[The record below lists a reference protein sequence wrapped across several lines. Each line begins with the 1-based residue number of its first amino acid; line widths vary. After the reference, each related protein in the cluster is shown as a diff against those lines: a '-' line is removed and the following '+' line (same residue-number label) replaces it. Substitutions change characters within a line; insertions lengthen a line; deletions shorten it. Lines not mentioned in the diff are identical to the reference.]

1 MSDVT
6 LPTPGAEGDATTS
19 GRTPPAKGPRRRFWR
34 RVRRQPLGVTAF
46 VVLLLL
52 VVTVALGPLL
62 YRAEPNRTNPRATL
76 SAPSAEHWLGTDELG
91 RDVFA
96 RILAGGRVSMSV
108 GLLAMAVGLS
118 IGTVLGGLAGY
129 FRGRVESLLMR
140 LVDVFMAIPN
150 FFLILVVVTAFGN
163 HPVTVIVTVGIG
175 FWAQMARVVH
185 AEFAKVRSL
194 EFVEAVRALGA
205 THPRAMVRHVLPQVV
220 PQAIVLASLG
230 VGWAILTEAALS
242 YLGLGIQPPL
252 ASWGNMLQN
261 AQSYLWL
268 KPALAIYPGLFIA
281 VTVLAFNV
289 LGNALRDVLDP
300 RA

>member
-1 MSDVT
+1 MADTSVT
-6 LPTPGAEGDATTS
+6 SSLQAAAEGRVGA
-19 GRTPPAKGPRRRFWR
+19 RKLWR
-34 RVRRQPLGVTAF
+34 KVRRQPLGLVA
-46 VVLLLL
+46 LLLL
-52 VVTVALGPLL
+52 IVLGLAVTLGPVV
-62 YRAEPNRTNPRATL
+62 YPQAPNRTDARNTL
-76 SAPSAEHWLGTDELG
+76 KAPSAEHLLGTDELG

-96 RILAGGRVSMSV
+96 RVLAGGRVSLSV
-108 GLLAMAVGLS
+108 GLLAMVVGLT
-118 IGTVLGGLAGY
+118 IGTIAGGLAGY
-129 FRGRVESLLMR
+129 FRGRTEVVIMR

-163 HPVTVIVTVGIG
+163 HPLTVIVTVGIG

-185 AEFAKVRSL
+185 AEFVKVRGY
-194 EFVEAVRALGA
+194 EFIEAARAMGA
-205 THPRAMVRHVLPQVV
+205 THSRTMLKHVLPQVV

-230 VGWAILTEAALS
+230 VGWAILTEAGLS

-268 KPALAIYPGLFIA
+268 KPELAIYPGLFIA
-281 VTVLAFNV
+281 ITVLAFNV
-289 LGNALRDVLDP
+289 LGNALRDMFDP

>member
-1 MSDVT
+1 M
-6 LPTPGAEGDATTS
+6 GEAATADDLGGTGS
-19 GRTPPAKGPRRRFWR
+19 RAHASSRRRFWG
-34 RVRRQPLGVTAF
+34 RVRRQPLGLAALLTL
-46 VVLLLL
+46 VVLTLA
-52 VVTVALGPLL
+52 VSLGPLV
-62 YRAEPNRTNPRATL
+62 YSVKPTRTDARNILKP
-76 SAPSAEHWLGTDELG
+76 PSAQHLLGTDELG
-91 RDVFA
+91 RDVLA
-96 RILAGGRVSMSV
+96 RILAGGRVSLSV
-108 GLLAMAVGLS
+108 GLLSMAVALT
-118 IGTVLGGLAGY
+118 IGTIAGGLAGY
-129 FRGRVESLLMR
+129 FRGRVEVIAMR

-163 HPVTVIVTVGIG
+163 HPLMVIVTVGIG

-185 AEFAKVRSL
+185 AEFVKVRSY
-194 EFVEAVRALGA
+194 EFVEAARALGA
-205 THPRAMVRHVLPQVV
+205 THPRTMVRHVLPQVA

-230 VGWAILTEAALS
+230 VGWAILTEAGLS

-268 KPALAIYPGLFIA
+268 KPELAIYPGLFIA

-289 LGNALRDVLDP
+289 LGNALRDVFDP